1 MIFVFGVGLVGCK
14 EIFQGGQPTEL
25 IKEGVY
31 SNDDLD
37 LYCII
42 KNQSITI
49 SKITKANAFSD
60 KSIISDTYI
69 FQLENGSYRC
79 ENVRNK
85 ISFKL
90 FENKLLLYINEKK
103 FKLSKN
109 KDIQEFDNQSNQLE
123 KPDNIIID
131 STQIYWY
138 KNILDPYYEGI
149 LNVCIELKENGTENY
164 NIIKFLDFIPAP
176 TCMYYLDLKNLQ
188 LNQGRYMLRIS
199 YSGGYYLKDNK
210 IFTSLDSE
218 PIYLS
223 IEIDNENVYSILMK
237 EEVLDETHIN

>member
-1 MIFVFGVGLVGCK
+1 MILIFAVGIVGCK
-14 EIFQGGQPTEL
+14 KIFQGEQPTEL
-25 IKEGVY
+25 IKEGIY
-31 SNDDLD
+31 SSDDLD

-49 SKITKANAFSD
+49 SKITKADSFSN
-60 KSIISDTYI
+60 KSIISDTYV
-69 FQLENGSYRC
+69 FELKSGSYIC
-79 ENVRNK
+79 ENIRNK

-90 FENKLLLYINEKK
+90 FGNKLLLNINKK
-103 FKLSKN
+103 QFKLSKN
-109 KDIQEFDNQSNQLE
+109 KDIKEFDNNFNQLE

-188 LNQGRYMLRIS
+188 LNQGRYMLKIS

-210 IFTSLDSE
+210 IFTSLDSR

-237 EEVLDETHIN
+237 EEVLEETHIN